1 MLPAL
6 FAFLHHAAAFMLVAS
21 LAIERAALSG
31 SFTLDAA
38 RQLVRA
44 DRAYGIAAGMI
55 LVIGGLRVAFFEKT
69 PAYYSHNIPFL
80 LKIALFLAVG
90 VLSIW
95 PTLKF
100 LSWRGA
106 LAQGEL
112 PHVKPETLARLNLI
126 VRIEFALV
134 LAIIL
139 CAALMAKG
147 VGTF

>member
-38 RQLVRA
+38 RQLLRA
-44 DRAYGIAAGMI
+44 DRAYGIAAGVI
-55 LVIGGLRVAFFEKT
+55 LIVGGLRVGLFEKT
-69 PAYYSHNIPFL
+69 PVYYAHSVPFI
-80 LKIALFLAVG
+80 LKVALFIAVG
-90 VLSIW
+90 LLSIW
-95 PTLKF
+95 PTLQF

-106 LAQGEL
+106 LAQGVL
-112 PHVKPETLARLNLI
+112 PQVAPATLARLHRI
-126 VRIEFALV
+126 VRIELALAG
-134 LAIIL
+134 LIIL

-147 VGTF
+147 VGSF